1 MSSEFNISHFFLFQN
16 LCITREQF
24 RGDNKYRCEECMGYT
39 EAIRSISYPVLPR
52 LLIIQLKRFSGTMD
66 KINSYIPTPFTLQCF
81 CSTCCALPADSE
93 KPHEYYLYS
102 VITHVGTTMCAGH
115 YIAYTCPLNL
125 NSSYINC
132 PKDLKRKEFH
142 AAALSA
148 TTPQKASTTANGN
161 GSNTNTNS
169 VTGVIEKS
177 FPLVKK
183 MQLFSRRGK
192 TSSSNDVTKGVKLN
206 GIKTLSNGME
216 KMNLGL
222 NSTNGANSNSDSC
235 CPGGE
240 CCSISM
246 NLCKPQTQL
255 ANGIAVGNSVG
266 SNNVS
271 ATVTNGMEP
280 REHSR
285 NNSLSSGYS
294 EQYYSP
300 TSGASS
306 IGSAGSRKVEPLWYM
321 CDDDK
326 IKAMPQHEFQEM
338 LLPNKKNTIT
348 PYLLF
353 YVRNDLHPNP

>member
-1 MSSEFNISHFFLFQN
+1 MSFQN

-39 EAIRSISYPVLPR
+39 EAIRTISYPVLPR
-52 LLIIQLKRFSGTMD
+52 LLIIQLKRFSGGME

-81 CSTCCALPADSE
+81 CSACCALPADSE
-93 KPHEYYLYS
+93 KPHEYHLYS
-102 VITHVGTTMCAGH
+102 VITHVGPTMCAGH

-125 NSSYINC
+125 NTTYINC

-142 AAALSA
+142 AAALSV
-148 TTPQKASTTANGN
+148 TNSQKASSNANGN
-161 GSNTNTNS
+161 GSNSNS
-169 VTGVIEKS
+169 VTGAIEKN
-177 FPLVKK
+177 VTHIKK
-183 MQLFSRRGK
+183 MIAFRRTK
-192 TSSSNDVTKGVKLN
+192 TTSSTDVTKNVKLN
-206 GIKTLSNGME
+206 GIKTIANGMD
-216 KMNLGL
+216 KLNLGL
-222 NSTNGANSNSDSC
+222 NATNGVNSNTNCC

-255 ANGIAVGNSVG
+255 ANGTSGSNSVG
-266 SNNVS
+266 GSNSN

-353 YVRNDLHPNP
+353 YVRSDIHPNP